1 MSFLGEIKRRR
12 VLQVAAIYAVTAWL
26 LVQIVAT
33 VEAPLR
39 LPEWVDTLIIVLL
52 AVGFPIALILAW
64 AFELTPEGIKRD
76 DDERRPTSAGAVSH
90 RRLDIIIIG
99 ILAAAVVFLL
109 FNTYVLDNGRGDSA
123 AIKPVA
129 GTMSIAVLPLEIF
142 NNDPDKEYL
151 ADGMTASLITELS
164 KIEAL
169 RVISRTS
176 IQKYKD
182 SAMSL
187 PDIARELNV
196 GAVIE
201 GSVLSVGDTVRV
213 SASLIPA
220 EQDSAVWS
228 QTYDRDIGDV
238 LALHSEIAH
247 AIARQVQ
254 ITLTAA
260 DEARLVPASPI
271 DAEVQEAILRGRF
284 LFYQSNGTKGLDLLQ
299 KATVLA
305 PDYARGWVALAR
317 SYASLATDDPAF
329 LGQAKVAAAR
339 AMELD
344 DTLSDSHYVVGNIA
358 FYQDWDWELA
368 TRELKRALDLNPGNE
383 SAMQV
388 LGDYY
393 ELLGEWSEAIEL
405 GIRSKQSNPVSA
417 GMRMNLGFTYNYA
430 ERYKEALAECLSALE
445 LSPASAWAHI
455 CLADSKMGLGLLE
468 EAAAAAEEAI
478 RLAPNEDIILGLA
491 SFVFGATGRVEKVA
505 TIHRLLEQESQTRY
519 VSPYALAMTAL
530 NKGDNEA
537 AITFLELAVEEKAT
551 YTPWINS
558 YPGFER
564 MRSMPRFQALIE
576 SLHLPA
582 S

>member
-1 MSFLGEIKRRR
+1 
-12 VLQVAAIYAVTAWL
+12 
-26 LVQIVAT
+26 
-33 VEAPLR
+33 
-39 LPEWVDTLIIVLL
+39 
-52 AVGFPIALILAW
+52 
-64 AFELTPEGIKRD
+64 
-76 DDERRPTSAGAVSH
+76 
-90 RRLDIIIIG
+90 
-99 ILAAAVVFLL
+99 
-109 FNTYVLDNGRGDSA
+109 
-123 AIKPVA
+123 
-129 GTMSIAVLPLEIF
+129 
-142 NNDPDKEYL
+142 
-151 ADGMTASLITELS
+151 MTASLITELS

-176 IQKYKD
+176 IQRYKD
-182 SAMSL
+182 NAMSL

-196 GAVIE
+196 AAVIE

-238 LALHSEIAH
+238 LAMHSEIAH
-247 AIARQVQ
+247 AIAAQVQ

-260 DEARLVPASPI
+260 DETRLEPMSPI
-271 DAEVQEAILRGRF
+271 DAEVLEAILRGQY
-284 LFYQSNGTKGLDLLQ
+284 LFRQTGGVKGLDLLK

-317 SYASLATDDPAF
+317 AYASLATDDPAF
-329 LGQAKVAAAR
+329 LELAKMATAR
-339 AMELD
+339 ALELD
-344 DTLSDSHYVVGNIA
+344 DSLSDAHYVAGFIA
-358 FYQDWDWELA
+358 LYKDWDWELA
-368 TRELKRALDLNPGNE
+368 TRELNRALELNPGNE
-383 SAMQV
+383 GAMQA

-393 ELLGEWSEAIEL
+393 ELLGEWSKAVEL

-430 ERYKEALAECLSALE
+430 GRYEEGLAECLSALE
-445 LSPASAWAHI
+445 LSPASAWANI
-455 CLADSKMGLGLLE
+455 CTAESKTGLSLFE

-478 RLAPNEDIILGLA
+478 RLAPSEDPILGLA
-491 SFVFGATGRVEKVA
+491 SFVFAAAGRVGKVE
-505 TIHRLLEQESQTRY
+505 TIHQLLEQESETRY

-530 NKGDNEA
+530 NKGDDEG
-537 AITFLELAVEEKAT
+537 AITFLERAVEEKAT

-558 YPGFER
+558 YPGFDR

-576 SLHLPA
+576 SLNLPT

>member
-1 MSFLGEIKRRR
+1 MSFLGEIKRRK
-12 VLQVAAIYAVTAWL
+12 VLHVAAIYAVTAWL

-33 VEAPLR
+33 VESPLR
-39 LPEWVDTLIIVLL
+39 LPDWVDTLVIVLL
-52 AVGFPIALILAW
+52 AVGFPIALLFAW
-64 AFELTPEGIKRD
+64 AYELTPEGIKRD
-76 DDERRPTSAGAVSH
+76 DDNRRPTSVDFAVA
-90 RRLDIIIIG
+90 RKLDFIIIG
-99 ILAAAVVFLL
+99 VLVAAVVFLL
-109 FNTYVLDNGRGDSA
+109 FDNYVLDSGRGGSA
-123 AIKPVA
+123 AIEPAA
-129 GTMSIAVLPLEIF
+129 GIVSIAVLPLEIF

-176 IQKYKD
+176 IQRYK
-182 SAMSL
+182 STAMSL

-196 GAVIE
+196 AAVIE

-238 LALHSEIAH
+238 LAMHSEIAH
-247 AIARQVQ
+247 AIAAQVQ

-260 DEARLVPASPI
+260 DEARLEPISPI
-271 DAEVQEAILRGRF
+271 DAEVQEAILRGQY
-284 LFYQSNGTKGLDLLQ
+284 LFRQTGGVKGLDLLK

-317 SYASLATDDPAF
+317 AYASLATDDPAF
-329 LGQAKVAAAR
+329 LELAKMATAR
-339 AMELD
+339 ALELD
-344 DTLSDSHYVVGNIA
+344 DSLSDAHYVAGFIA
-358 FYQDWDWELA
+358 LYKDWDWELA
-368 TRELKRALDLNPGNE
+368 TRELNRALELNPGNE
-383 SAMQV
+383 RAMQA

-393 ELLGEWSEAIEL
+393 ELLGEWSKAVEL

-417 GMRMNLGFTYNYA
+417 GMRLNLGFTYNYA
-430 ERYKEALAECLSALE
+430 GRFEEGLAECLSALE
-445 LSPASAWAHI
+445 LSPASAWANI
-455 CLADSKMGLGLLE
+455 CIAESKTGLSLLE

-478 RLAPNEDIILGLA
+478 RLAPSEDPILGLA
-491 SFVFGATGRVEKVA
+491 SFVFAAAGRVGQVE
-505 TIHRLLEQESQTRY
+505 TIHQLLEQESETRY

-530 NKGDNEA
+530 NKGDDEG
-537 AITFLELAVEEKAT
+537 AITFLERAVEEKAT

-558 YPGFER
+558 YPGFDR

-576 SLHLPA
+576 SLQLPA
-582 S
+582 I